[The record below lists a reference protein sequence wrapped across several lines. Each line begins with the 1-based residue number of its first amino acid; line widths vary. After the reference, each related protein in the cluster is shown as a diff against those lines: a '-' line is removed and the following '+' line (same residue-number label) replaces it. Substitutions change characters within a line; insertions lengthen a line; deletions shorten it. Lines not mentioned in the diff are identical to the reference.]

1 MPLANYGELLTEV
14 ADWLDRADLT
24 SKIPT
29 FVRLFEAQAERK
41 LRLRQMLVSN
51 EQGTIPNGGQIV
63 LPDNFLELQNISVL
77 DQSGNPVPMTYAAK
91 HQVDQRRTDLVT
103 SGTPRVYTISKS
115 FIEVA
120 PRPDATYTYELSYW
134 ERIPKLSGAVTLN
147 WLLADHPDLY
157 LFGSLM
163 QAEPYLKHDERI
175 DVWGSALSVLLS
187 DLTLADEKAMRGGN
201 PLKVR
206 LGRAYG

>member
-1 MPLANYGELLTEV
+1 MALDTYSGLQTEI

-41 LRLRQMLVSN
+41 LRLRQMLVTG
-51 EQGTIPNGGQIV
+51 EQGTIPTTGRIV
-63 LPDNFLELQNISVL
+63 LPDSFLALHNLSIL
-77 DQSGNPVPMTYAAK
+77 DANGNPVPITYAAK
-91 HQVDQRRTDLVT
+91 HQVDQRRTDLIST
-103 SGTPRVYTISKS
+103 GRPRLYTLSKNY
-115 FIEVA
+115 IEVA
-120 PRPDATYTYELSYW
+120 PLPDATYTYEISYW
-134 ERIPKLSGAVTLN
+134 ERLPKLENVSSN

-163 QAEPYLKHDERI
+163 QAEPYLKHDER
-175 DVWGSALSVLLS
+175 VAMWSAALDTLLE
-187 DLTLADEKAMRGGN
+187 DLTLADERAMRGGN
-201 PLKVR
+201 PLKLR